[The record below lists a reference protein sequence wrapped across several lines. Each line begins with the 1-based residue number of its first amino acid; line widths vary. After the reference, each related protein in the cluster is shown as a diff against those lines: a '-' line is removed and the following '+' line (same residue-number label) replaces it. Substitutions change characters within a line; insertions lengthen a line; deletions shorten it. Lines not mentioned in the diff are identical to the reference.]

1 MTGAPALPAGWLF
14 QVTVDSVH
22 APVTLFSSWVR
33 PIASGRIEVKQ
44 SRRSALVTVDPPVML
59 DRSNSSS
66 ERSTLLTRIAVAV
79 PKFWAGEVE
88 LT

>member
-33 PIASGRIEVKQ
+33 PIASGKIEVKQ
-44 SRRSALVTVDPPVML
+44 SLRSALITFDPFGML
-59 DRSNSSS
+59 DGSNSTN
-66 ERSTLLTRIAVAV
+66 ERSLLLTRMTVAV
-79 PKFWAGEVE
+79 PKFWSGAPAS
-88 LT
+88 T

>member
-14 QVTVDSVH
+14 HVTDDSVQ

-33 PIASGRIEVKQ
+33 PIASGRIEVKH
-44 SRRSALVTVDPPVML
+44 SRSWALLTVDPLGML
-59 DRSNSSS
+59 DKSNSSS
-66 ERSTLLTRIAVAV
+66 DRSTLLTRIKVAV
-79 PKFWAGEVE
+79 PKFWMGRVA